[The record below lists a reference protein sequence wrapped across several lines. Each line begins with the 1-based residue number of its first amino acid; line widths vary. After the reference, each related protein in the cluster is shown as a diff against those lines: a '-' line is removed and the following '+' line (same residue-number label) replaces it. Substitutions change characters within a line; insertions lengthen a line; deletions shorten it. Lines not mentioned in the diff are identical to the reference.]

1 MKPGDLVRLVLD
13 DSIGLICRV
22 EEIPAQGVYDSRIRY
37 WATWHDGQLDWSWG
51 EEMEV
56 IQCSRVI

>member
-1 MKPGDLVRLVLD
+1 VKPGDLVRLVLD
-13 DSIGLICRV
+13 DSIGIICRV

-37 WATWHDGQLDWSWG
+37 WAIWHDGQLDWSWG

-56 IQCSRVI
+56 IQCSRAI

>member
-1 MKPGDLVRLVLD
+1 VKPGDLVRLVLD

-22 EEIPAQGVYDSRIRY
+22 EEIPAQGVYDNRIRY
-37 WATWHDGQLDWSWG
+37 WAIWHDGQLDWSWG